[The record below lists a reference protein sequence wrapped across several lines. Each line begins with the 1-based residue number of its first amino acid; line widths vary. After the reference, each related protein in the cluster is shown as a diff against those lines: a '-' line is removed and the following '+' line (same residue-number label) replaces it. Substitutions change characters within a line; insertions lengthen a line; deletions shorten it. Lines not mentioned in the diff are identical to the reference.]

1 MWYCYYLFERP
12 GVVSSL
18 FFGRRLFQQFL
29 VDAWATCEQ
38 IYLDWHC
45 KNQATLRA
53 ELYSG
58 LQDAMVAGEQNTSA
72 MGHRVVLPSSFPRS
86 PRYFQQLYQ
95 DSMAIIWQ
103 FGKPSLFITF
113 TANPNWP
120 ESQDLLQENGHELT
134 AADRP
139 NLVARVYH
147 LKMKAFLEDLRKHHI
162 FGC

>member
-1 MWYCYYLFERP
+1 
-12 GVVSSL
+12 
-18 FFGRRLFQQFL
+18 
-29 VDAWATCEQ
+29 
-38 IYLDWHC
+38 
-45 KNQATLRA
+45 
-53 ELYSG
+53 
-58 LQDAMVAGEQNTSA
+58 
-72 MGHRVVLPSSFPRS
+72 MGHHVVLPSSFPGS

-95 DSMAIIWQ
+95 DSMAIVQ
-103 FGKPSLFITF
+103 HFGKLSLFITF